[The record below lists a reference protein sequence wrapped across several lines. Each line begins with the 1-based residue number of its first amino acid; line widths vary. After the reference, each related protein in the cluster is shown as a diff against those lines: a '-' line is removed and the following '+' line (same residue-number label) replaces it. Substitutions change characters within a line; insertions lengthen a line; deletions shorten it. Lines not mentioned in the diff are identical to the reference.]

1 MAKKKLREYVVEVPI
16 ETMYFVDVEALDK
29 DEAIEQAKQ
38 LVVDDVHVPR
48 GRADWEK
55 STIADQFSIVEFCVS
70 VPFVDSQKFY
80 VEACDVNDA
89 VKQAKDQHKL
99 EDRYEMSEED
109 ILIEENSGEHYRW
122 DKVMISKN

>member
-1 MAKKKLREYVVEVPI
+1 MAKKLQNYTVEVPI
-16 ETMYFVDVEALDK
+16 ETMYFVDVEALDEA
-29 DEAIEQAKQ
+29 EAIAQAKQ
-38 LVVDDVHVPR
+38 SVINDVHAPR
-48 GRADWEK
+48 GNAHWEK
-55 STIADQFSIVEFCVS
+55 SSIMDRPSIVEFCVF

-109 ILIEENSGEHYRW
+109 ILIEENSGEHYCW

>member
-16 ETMYFVDVEALDK
+16 ETMYFIDVEALDK

-38 LVVDDVHVPR
+38 LVADDVHAPR

-70 VPFVDSQKFY
+70 VPFVHSETFHVQALDADGAIK
-80 VEACDVNDA
+80 EA
-89 VKQAKDQHKL
+89 QDQHKL
-99 EDRYEMSEED
+99 EDRYEMSDED
-109 ILIEENSGEHYRW
+109 ILIEENNGEHYRW
-122 DKVMISKN
+122 DKATLSMN